1 MDTSTFPGAS
11 PVPVTILGAAG
22 RMGCALI
29 RGISARPA
37 DFRLAAAL
45 ERPDSPA
52 LGRDAGVV
60 AGIEPAGIAV
70 TAAPNEAFAA
80 SRVAIDFTFHSA
92 VPASIRLAA
101 AKGCAYVLGT
111 TALDESELAVVRE
124 AAERIPVVHAANM
137 SLGVNVLLNLV
148 RRAAGIL
155 GLDYDAE
162 IVEMHHRHKKD
173 APSGTALALGKALA
187 EGRGQRLDEVLVNG
201 RAGVTGE
208 RPRGEIAIHALRGG
222 DVVGDHT
229 VVFAADGERVEI
241 AHRASSRECFV
252 GGALTAA
259 RWLVGRAPG
268 LYSMRDVLGL

>member
-1 MDTSTFPGAS
+1 MDTSALPGAT

-22 RMGCALI
+22 RMGCALV
-29 RGISARPA
+29 RGVAARSNA
-37 DFRLAAAL
+37 IRLAVAL

-52 LGRDAGVV
+52 LGHDAGVV
-60 AGIEPAGIAV
+60 AGIEPVGV
-70 TAAPNEAFAA
+70 VLTADPEEAFAA
-80 SRVAIDFTFHSA
+80 SRVAIDFTFHTA
-92 VPASIRLAA
+92 VPASIRRAA

-111 TALDESELAVVRE
+111 TALDEAELAVVRE

-137 SLGVNVLLNLV
+137 SLGVNVLLDLV

-173 APSGTALALGKALA
+173 APSGTALALGAALA
-187 EGRGQRLDEVLVNG
+187 EGRGQHLDEALVNG
-201 RAGVTGE
+201 RAGVVGE

-229 VVFAADGERVEI
+229 VIFAADGERVEI

-252 GGALTAA
+252 GGALMAA
-259 RWLVGRAPG
+259 QWLVGRAPG

>member
-1 MDTSTFPGAS
+1 MDTSDLPGAT

-22 RMGCALI
+22 RMGGALV
-29 RGISARPA
+29 RGVAARPDA
-37 DFRLAAAL
+37 FRLAAAL

-60 AGIEPAGIAV
+60 AGIEPAGVAI
-70 TAAPNEAFAA
+70 TAAPEEAYAA
-80 SRVAIDFTFHSA
+80 SRVAIDFTFHTA

-101 AKGCAYVLGT
+101 AHGCAYVLGT

-124 AAERIPVVHAANM
+124 ASERIPVVHAANM
-137 SLGVNVLLNLV
+137 SLGVNVLLDLV
-148 RRAAGIL
+148 RRAASIL

-173 APSGTALALGKALA
+173 APSGTALALGAALA
-187 EGRGQRLDEVLVNG
+187 EGREQRLDETLVNG
-201 RAGVTGE
+201 RAGLVGE

-229 VVFAADGERVEI
+229 VVFAADGERVELV
-241 AHRASSRECFV
+241 HRASSRECFV
-252 GGALTAA
+252 GGALAAA

>member
-1 MDTSTFPGAS
+1 MDTSASTGAT

-22 RMGCALI
+22 RMGAALV
-29 RGISARPA
+29 RGIAARPA
-37 DFRLAAAL
+37 DFRLAGAL
-45 ERPDSPA
+45 ELPDSPA
-52 LGRDAGVV
+52 IGRDAGVV
-60 AGIEPAGIAV
+60 AGVEPVGVAIGADPD
-70 TAAPNEAFAA
+70 AACAA
-80 SRVAIDFTFHSA
+80 SKVVIDFTFHAA
-92 VPASIRLAA
+92 VPASIRHAA
-101 AKGCAYVLGT
+101 AHGCGYVLGT
-111 TALDESELAVVRE
+111 TALDEAESAVVRE
-124 AAERIPVVHAANM
+124 AAQRIPVVWAANM
-137 SLGVNVLLNLV
+137 SLGVNVLLDLV

-173 APSGTALALGKALA
+173 APSGTAIALGKALA
-187 EGRGQRLDEVLVNG
+187 EGRGQRLDDVLVNG
-201 RAGVTGE
+201 RSGVTGE

-229 VVFAADGERVEI
+229 VVFAADGERVEL

-259 RWLVGRAPG
+259 RWLVGRDPG